1 MLRKIVLTAAASA
14 FVIGTALTAPVTAD
28 AATTCDEAAKM
39 KYPDSMVNRIK
50 YRHECKKVWKDANDK
65 GILNKLKS

>member
-1 MLRKIVLTAAASA
+1 MLRKVVLIAAASA
-14 FVIGTALTAPVTAD
+14 FVFGTALTAPVTAD
-28 AATTCDEAAKM
+28 AATTCEEAAKM
-39 KYPDSMVNRIK
+39 KYPESMVDRIK